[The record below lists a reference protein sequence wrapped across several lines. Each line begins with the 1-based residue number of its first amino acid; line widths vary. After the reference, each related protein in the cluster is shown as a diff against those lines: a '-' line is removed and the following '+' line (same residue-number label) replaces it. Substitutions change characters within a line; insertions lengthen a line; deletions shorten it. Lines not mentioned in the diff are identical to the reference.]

1 MEELTKYSDPM
12 EAQRR
17 AYKVYGP
24 HARLYYSSRP
34 TKKYMILD
42 PTGKRVH
49 FGQMKYEDFTLHK
62 DEKRRQHYLSRA
74 LKLRGNWRKNLYS
87 PNQLAMRILW
97 NLDD

>member
-1 MEELTKYSDPM
+1 MDNLSKYSNPA

-34 TKKYMILD
+34 NKKYMIIS

-49 FGQMKYEDFTLHK
+49 FGQLKYEDFTLHK
-62 DEKRRQHYLSRA
+62 DEERRSHYLSRSMNI
-74 LKLRGNWRKNLYS
+74 RGNWRNNLYS

>member
-1 MEELTKYSDPM
+1 M
-12 EAQRR
+12 EAQKR
-17 AYKVYGP
+17 AYEVYGP

-42 PTGKRVH
+42 PEGKRVN
-49 FGQMKYEDFTLHK
+49 FGQMGYADYTLHK
-62 DEKRRQHYLSRA
+62 DEERRRHYLARSM
-74 LKLRGNWRKNLYS
+74 KIRGNWRKNLYS